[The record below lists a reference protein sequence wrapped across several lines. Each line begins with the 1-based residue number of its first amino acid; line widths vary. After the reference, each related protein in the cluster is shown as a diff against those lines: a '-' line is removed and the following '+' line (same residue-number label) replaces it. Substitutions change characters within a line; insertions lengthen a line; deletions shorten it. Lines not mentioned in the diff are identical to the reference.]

1 MLHIMLQGS
10 FHFLNFCY
18 VFTHKLVDLFNE
30 LRVLIYAVHM
40 MVLHGSCDI
49 HDGPLL
55 PLEVTSHNSHNLSF
69 FICFSTLQD
78 RSEVF
83 SLEILKSW
91 IR

>member
-18 VFTHKLVDLFNE
+18 THKLVDLFNE
-30 LRVLIYAVHM
+30 FRVLVCAVHM

-55 PLEVTSHNSHNLSF
+55 HLEVTSHNSLSF
-69 FICFSTLQD
+69 SVSALCKTYLKFSPWIYK
-78 RSEVF
+78 
-83 SLEILKSW
+83 SLDKG
-91 IR
+91 